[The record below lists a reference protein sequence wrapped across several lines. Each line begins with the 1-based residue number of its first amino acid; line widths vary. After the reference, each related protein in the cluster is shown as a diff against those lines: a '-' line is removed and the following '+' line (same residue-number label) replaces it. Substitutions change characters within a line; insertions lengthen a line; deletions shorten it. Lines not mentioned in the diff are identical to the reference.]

1 MNILKTNKLKIGDI
15 FLQLRN
21 YLAEVYA
28 QSGDI
33 FSAASPYGQLLIV
46 MNTFTQ
52 LIFLYLEDSLVELNI
67 TTATKRR
74 SIYGFARLAGHNPT
88 RAICAEGTIQ
98 IKWKPSISEV
108 NFSFATIPDKSVLQ
122 CEENGLEYIIRI
134 SNDTESIKLKK
145 SDRSQIPLKV
155 IQGKV
160 GEQSKT
166 GTGLE
171 MQSFTVVETKPID
184 NENVRVYLNGTPL
197 EIVDSLYDMT
207 KGSNQCMVKTGLTE
221 GIDIYFGNRDFGI
234 IPPRG
239 SVIKIEYLITEGF
252 QGNIFGKTS
261 RIKWKW
267 VDPLFTNTGEEIDPN
282 EYLETTISKPIVLG
296 ADAEDP
302 MVTKL
307 IAPKASRSFVLANT
321 ENYVNFFS
329 RFNYSYVDAYTTYDD
344 EYIDDDNVV
353 YMFLIPDISRRL
365 QKNADY
371 FTTNLENFYLDEAE
385 KEALYRYVN
394 QSGQQVISS
403 ELEIVDP
410 ILTRYVMNIFL
421 RIYDSANASTL
432 SNEVTAKI
440 TDYLLQI
447 KRRDKIP
454 KSDLIAIIEGISGVD
469 SVNISFICEKN
480 EKSIIDGYY
489 FKQLETF
496 DAIRGIKT
504 VQDVK
509 VLVPTNTDPNV
520 GLDDFGDIVIGK
532 NEMPVFRGGWYD
544 RFGNYFEDGLSDKTY
559 SSLNIII
566 KEVIKETIS
575 IKQMNQKK
583 NQL

>member
-1 MNILKTNKLKIGDI
+1 
-15 FLQLRN
+15 
-21 YLAEVYA
+21 
-28 QSGDI
+28 
-33 FSAASPYGQLLIV
+33 
-46 MNTFTQ
+46 
-52 LIFLYLEDSLVELNI
+52 
-67 TTATKRR
+67 
-74 SIYGFARLAGHNPT
+74 
-88 RAICAEGTIQ
+88 
-98 IKWKPSISEV
+98 
-108 NFSFATIPDKSVLQ
+108 
-122 CEENGLEYIIRI
+122 
-134 SNDTESIKLKK
+134 
-145 SDRSQIPLKV
+145 
-155 IQGKV
+155 
-160 GEQSKT
+160 
-166 GTGLE
+166 
-171 MQSFTVVETKPID
+171 
-184 NENVRVYLNGTPL
+184 
-197 EIVDSLYDMT
+197 
-207 KGSNQCMVKTGLTE
+207 
-221 GIDIYFGNRDFGI
+221 
-234 IPPRG
+234 
-239 SVIKIEYLITEGF
+239 
-252 QGNIFGKTS
+252 
-261 RIKWKW
+261 
-267 VDPLFTNTGEEIDPN
+267 
-282 EYLETTISKPIVLG
+282 
-296 ADAEDP
+296 
-302 MVTKL
+302 
-307 IAPKASRSFVLANT
+307 
-321 ENYVNFFS
+321 
-329 RFNYSYVDAYTTYDD
+329 
-344 EYIDDDNVV
+344 
-353 YMFLIPDISRRL
+353 
-365 QKNADY
+365 
-371 FTTNLENFYLDEAE
+371 
-385 KEALYRYVN
+385 
-394 QSGQQVISS
+394 
-403 ELEIVDP
+403 
-410 ILTRYVMNIFL
+410 MNIFL